1 MISFPNAKI
10 NLGLNVLRKRDDGF
24 HDIETLMIPVGLC
37 DVLEIMKSKTAEST
51 FKCSGIKIGGGLPVP
66 GNDESTDANGQH
78 DNLVIKAYQLLKNDF
93 ELPPLYIHLHKAIPA
108 GAGLG
113 GGSSDCAFTLKMLN
127 DIFNLNLNTEQ
138 LKAYAQRLGSDCAF
152 FIENK
157 SALSTGRGEILH
169 PSPVTL
175 TGYFLYLIKPDVH
188 ITTAEAYAW
197 VKPDANAE
205 TLTTILKK
213 PIAEWKHWLKNDFEE
228 PVFRN
233 HPELRNIKDAFY
245 RHGALYASMSG
256 SGSAIF
262 GLFDH
267 EPENIDFPGDFFCWK
282 EWL

>member
-10 NLGLNVLRKRDDGF
+10 NLGLQVLRKRNDGF
-24 HDIETLMIPVGLC
+24 HDIETLMFPIGLC
-37 DVLEIMKSKTAEST
+37 DVLEILESNTAEST
-51 FKCSGIKIGGGLPVP
+51 FKCTGIKIGGSLPASENATAVY
-66 GNDESTDANGQH
+66 ANGQH
-78 DNLVIKAYQLLKNDF
+78 DNLVIKAYQLLKNDL

-113 GGSSDCAFTLKMLN
+113 GGSADSAFALKMLN
-127 DIFNLNLNTEQ
+127 EIFHLNLKTEQ
-138 LKAYAQRLGSDCAF
+138 IHTYARRLGSDCAF
-152 FIENK
+152 FIQNK
-157 SALSTGRGEILH
+157 ALLATGRGEILH

-197 VKPDANAE
+197 VKPEANVE
-205 TLTTILKK
+205 SLTVVLNK
-213 PIAEWKHWLKNDFEE
+213 PIIEWKHWLKNDFEE

-233 HPELRNIKDAFY
+233 HPELKDIKDTFY
-245 RHGALYASMSG
+245 RHNALYASMSG
-256 SGSAIF
+256 SGSAIY

-267 EPENIDFPGDFFCWK
+267 EPENIDFPGDCFCWK